1 MLNQKKK
8 GLQCQRRDWKEAQ
21 KMSMKSC
28 MSGRFT
34 GELNFYI
41 FYPFFLLLSNNVPR
55 TGMRGKQQMQ
65 RKH

>member
-1 MLNQKKK
+1 
-8 GLQCQRRDWKEAQ
+8 
-21 KMSMKSC
+21 

-41 FYPFFLLLSNNVPR
+41 FYPFFRLLSNNVPG
-55 TGMRGKQQMQ
+55 TGMGEKQQLQ